1 MTSGRQNEFV
11 RVGRPENAITAE
23 LPTQSAWEQS
33 ASGLRAM
40 GVDVDQ
46 AIVLHGP
53 EGVRAFDVDGAE
65 QGWWART
72 IRAWTNLGGAD
83 ANVLA
88 DYDGALRAGRY
99 VVQVPVVN
107 SAAPEV
113 IAAVIGAQGGTNIH
127 HYRGGVL
134 SRLG

>member
-11 RVGRPENAITAE
+11 KVGRPENAITAE
-23 LPTQSAWEQS
+23 LPSQAAWEQS
-33 ASGLRAM
+33 AHDLRTR
-40 GVDVDQ
+40 GVAADQ

-53 EGVRAFDVDGAE
+53 EGVSAFDVNGAE
-65 QGWWART
+65 QGWWARA
-72 IRAWTNLGGAD
+72 IRSWTNLGGAD

-99 VVQVPVVN
+99 VVQVPVLGN
-107 SAAPEV
+107 TSPEE

-127 HYRGGVL
+127 YYRHGTL